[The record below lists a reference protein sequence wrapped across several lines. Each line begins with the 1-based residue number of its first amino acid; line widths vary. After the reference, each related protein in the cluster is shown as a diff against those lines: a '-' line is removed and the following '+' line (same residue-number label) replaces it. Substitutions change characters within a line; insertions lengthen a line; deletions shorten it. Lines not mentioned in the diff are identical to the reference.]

1 MTNPIPTALRLL
13 GYFWL
18 TEIRVDDLK
27 TIKALPDLAETLTQT
42 DQKALTDLA
51 LEYQRLFGF
60 NIPPYESVFI
70 DPSAMLL
77 APATERLQNLYRQAH
92 WSVPSNIR
100 VGAPDHLG
108 LELMALADC
117 LAAEND
123 LSKRAVAKRLHGE
136 HLALWVPPFILAFQ
150 RLSPA
155 PFYQTL
161 SHLTLDLLLTTLPNH
176 AIPKHQ
182 GALERSKARQVL
194 FPALP
199 PPPVFR
205 GSDDLQ
211 SDSAVD
217 IAQMGHTPQ
226 GAETAVQV
234 ESQDSPQWE
243 TRGAELD
250 SPFGLRQLIKRL
262 LPPRE
267 AGLYLSRADLAQV
280 SRALNLSV
288 GMGDRYRMIETL
300 FQEAGQYELMP
311 QLLTEFERI
320 LTDTDQTYQHLAEEY
335 PDWKPYALAW
345 RERLTKTQTLFY
357 NLAETLSRETSSPYF
372 SPSARG
378 SA

>member
-1 MTNPIPTALRLL
+1 MTNTIPPALRLL

-18 TEIRVDDLK
+18 QEITVDDLK
-27 TIKALPDLAETLTQT
+27 TIKALPDLAQTLKQT
-42 DQKALTDLA
+42 DQQALTALA
-51 LEYQRLFGF
+51 VEYQRLFGF

-70 DPSAMLL
+70 DPSAMLM
-77 APATERLQNLYRQAH
+77 APATERIQNLYRQAH
-92 WSVPSNIR
+92 WSIPSNIR

-108 LELMALADC
+108 LELIALADC

-123 LSKRAVAKRLHGE
+123 LSKRVAAKRLHGE
-136 HLALWVPPFILAFQ
+136 HLALWVPPFILALQ

-155 PFYQTL
+155 PFYQIL
-161 SHLTLDLLLTTLPNH
+161 SQLTLDLLLAMPL
-176 AIPKHQ
+176 I
-182 GALERSKARQVL
+182 
-194 FPALP
+194 
-199 PPPVFR
+199 FR

-211 SDSAVD
+211 LDFAVD
-217 IAQMGHTPQ
+217 TEHKGHTSE
-226 GAETAVQV
+226 GAETAFQA
-234 ESQDSPQWE
+234 ESQDSSQWE
-243 TRGAELD
+243 ARKQSFHLEAEPD

-267 AGLYLSRADLAQV
+267 AGLYLTRADLAQV

-320 LTDTDQTYQHLAEEY
+320 LTEIDQTYQHLAEEY

-345 RERLTKTQTLFY
+345 RERLAKTQTLFY
-357 NLAETLSRETSSPYF
+357 HLAETLKMETS
-372 SPSARG
+372 
-378 SA
+378 